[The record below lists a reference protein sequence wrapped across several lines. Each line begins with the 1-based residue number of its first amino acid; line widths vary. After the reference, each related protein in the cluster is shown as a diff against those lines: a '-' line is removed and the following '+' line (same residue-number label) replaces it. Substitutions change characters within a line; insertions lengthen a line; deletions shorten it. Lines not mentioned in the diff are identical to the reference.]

1 MTPMSLLALPPETL
15 RDVSEQEQ
23 QHAPAATPHGERRE
37 RFYAL
42 ALVCVLLSAPLGA
55 VLFHH

>member
-1 MTPMSLLALPPETL
+1 LLALPPETL
-15 RDVSEQEQ
+15 REASEQLQ
-23 QHAPAATPHGERRE
+23 QHQRIPASTPHGERRE

-55 VLFHH
+55 VLFH